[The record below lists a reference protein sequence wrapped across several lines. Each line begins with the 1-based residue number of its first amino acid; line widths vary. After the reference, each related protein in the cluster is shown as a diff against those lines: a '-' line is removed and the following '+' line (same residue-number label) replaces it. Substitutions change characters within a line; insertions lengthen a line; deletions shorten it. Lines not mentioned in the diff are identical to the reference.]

1 MEKETSHFFEPE
13 ISLEKDSYIETLKH
27 NIEKY
32 MGFANITIKEL
43 SEAANIPFA
52 TLNNLL
58 YSKTYK
64 DCKLSTVINLAR
76 AMEISV
82 DELLG
87 CVAMSE
93 EDYHFI
99 SSMRRLPARTK
110 YVVNWFLDYQ
120 IQLSTAYNFEKQ
132 KIINVMYPQ
141 LEYTKNLLPSDDF
154 RPLDISNYPIEIK
167 TKAFMGMC
175 VSCDHYMP
183 NYCPYDILLIANDR
197 PAKPNEICVVV
208 NYGHIHLAKRIERH
222 NKGEISVQYVS
233 LRDGLVRATD
243 KEIEMVIGYVAEVY
257 HDLRW

>member
-1 MEKETSHFFEPE
+1 MEKETLKFFEPE
-13 ISLEKDSYIETLKH
+13 FSLDKDMYIETLKR

-32 MGFANITIKEL
+32 MVFANITIKEL

-58 YSKTYK
+58 YSKTHK

-76 AMEISV
+76 AMGISV

-93 EDYHFI
+93 EEHHLI
-99 SSMRRLPARTK
+99 ASMRRLPTRTK
-110 YVVNWFLDYQ
+110 YMVNWFLDYQ
-120 IQLSTAYNFEKQ
+120 IQLSTAYNFGKQ

-141 LEYTKNLLPSDDF
+141 IEYTNNLLPSDDF

-167 TKAFMGMC
+167 TKVFMGMC
-175 VSCDHYMP
+175 VCCENYMP
-183 NYCPYDILLIANDR
+183 NFCPYDILLIANDR
-197 PAKPNEICVVV
+197 PAKSKEICVIV

-222 NKGEISVQYVS
+222 YKGEITVQYIS

-243 KEIEMVIGYVAEVY
+243 KEVEMVIGYVAEVY